1 MRALQNKVI
10 VEITKHN
17 KGEVSESTGIIKL
30 SPTALIENPNADDG
44 MISSTHLDRYGIV
57 RATTS
62 DYKFRKN
69 NSDYS
74 WEPASVETEVGDEVL
89 FDYIDSKNTPTWEF
103 EGKEFK
109 TFDYSQIRVIRK
121 PDGRIVMP
129 NGYVILEIPI
139 LQKESTILCTPEV
152 IDKWHGFVLFSGLPN
167 KRYLDKSVS
176 DIEEELPEKTKVRI
190 KTNYIRYPE
199 SKYHAKFW
207 PGKQYRII
215 QRHEILCIV

>member
-74 WEPASVETEVGDEVL
+74 LCSNHLKCDLLITA
-89 FDYIDSKNTPTWEF
+89 
-103 EGKEFK
+103 
-109 TFDYSQIRVIRK
+109 
-121 PDGRIVMP
+121 
-129 NGYVILEIPI
+129 NGHPSLI
-139 LQKESTILCTPEV
+139 QKEC
-152 IDKWHGFVLFSGLPN
+152 LF
-167 KRYLDKSVS
+167 Y
-176 DIEEELPEKTKVRI
+176 
-190 KTNYIRYPE
+190 
-199 SKYHAKFW
+199 
-207 PGKQYRII
+207 
-215 QRHEILCIV
+215 